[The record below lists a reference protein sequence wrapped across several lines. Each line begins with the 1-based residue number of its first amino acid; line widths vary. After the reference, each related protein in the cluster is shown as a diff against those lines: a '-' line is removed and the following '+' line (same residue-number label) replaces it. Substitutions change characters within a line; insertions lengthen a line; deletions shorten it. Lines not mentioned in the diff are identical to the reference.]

1 MMERVDDWCR
11 QLILHILYLR
21 LLVSLLGDNPREEDR
36 TQDGKHDQKLD
47 GYDNPQRAARA
58 TLAA

>member
-11 QLILHILYLR
+11 QLILYKLYLR
-21 LLVSLLGDNPREEDR
+21 LLIPLLGDNPWEEDGA
-36 TQDGKHDQKLD
+36 QDGKHDQELD

>member
-21 LLVSLLGDNPREEDR
+21 LLISLLCDDPREEDR
-36 TQDGKHDQKLD
+36 TQDGKHDQELD
-47 GYDNPQRAARA
+47 GYDNPQHTTRA
-58 TLAA
+58 TLAT